1 MMAYHQ
7 QERPDMPADR
17 AVDQWIARG
26 LKRAHDRTLSEPLP
40 DDLARL
46 LEAFPTGGQSN
57 RN

>member
-1 MMAYHQ
+1 
-7 QERPDMPADR
+7 MPADR

>member
-1 MMAYHQ
+1 
-7 QERPDMPADR
+7 MPADR

-26 LKRAHDRTLSEPLP
+26 LKRAHDCILSEPLP